1 MLKAARLVLFI
12 FSVAGVAC
20 AQIPTR
26 GNIFAGYSYMRA
38 DSDVFPAII
47 PTSGVNFNGWEGS
60 FESKFLPWIG
70 VVADFGR
77 NYCSAQSAPIPSGS
91 SRVDAKLYTVLFGP
105 RVSVS
110 VGRFTPFFHGLF
122 GVGHVSASSSFSTS
136 DTSFAKD
143 IGGGLDYKLIKG
155 VAWRVQ
161 GDGLFTHVFGV
172 SQDNFGCS
180 TGIVLRFLARLPH
193 P

>member
-1 MLKAARLVLFI
+1 MRIAARLVLFV

-38 DSDVFPAII
+38 DSDVFPAI

-60 FESKFLPWIG
+60 LEGKFLPWIG
-70 VVADFGR
+70 VVADFGG
-77 NYCSAQSAPIPSGS
+77 NYGSAQSAPIPSGS

-110 VGRFTPFFHGLF
+110 VGRFTPFVHGLF
-122 GVGHVSASSSFSTS
+122 GVGHISASSSGFSTS

-155 VAWRVQ
+155 VAWRGP
-161 GDGLFTHVFGV
+161 GDGPFTHGFGV
-172 SQDNFGCS
+172 FHENFRFL
-180 TGIVLRFLARLPH
+180 TRIVLRF
-193 P
+193 

>member
-1 MLKAARLVLFI
+1 MRKAARLVLFV

-47 PTSGVNFNGWEGS
+47 PTSGVNLNGWEGS
-60 FESKFLPWIG
+60 LEGKFLPWIG
-70 VVADFGR
+70 VVADFGG
-77 NYCSAQSAPIPSGS
+77 NYGSAQSVPLPSGS
-91 SRVDAKLYTVLFGP
+91 SRVDARLYTVLFGP

-122 GVGHVSASSSFSTS
+122 GVGHVSASSSGFSTS

-172 SQDNFGCS
+172 SQDNFRFS
-180 TGIVLRFLARLPH
+180 TGIVLRF
-193 P
+193 

>member
-1 MLKAARLVLFI
+1 MVGKGR
-12 FSVAGVAC
+12 S
-20 AQIPTR
+20 R
-26 GNIFAGYSYMRA
+26 G
-38 DSDVFPAII
+38 
-47 PTSGVNFNGWEGS
+47 
-60 FESKFLPWIG
+60 KFLPWIG
-70 VVADFGR
+70 VVADFGG
-77 NYCSAQSAPIPSGS
+77 NYGSAQSAPIPSGS

-110 VGRFTPFFHGLF
+110 VGRFTPFVHGLF
-122 GVGHVSASSSFSTS
+122 GVGHISASSSGFSTS

-172 SQDNFGCS
+172 SQDNFRFS
-180 TGIVLRFLARLPH
+180 TGIVLRF
-193 P
+193 